1 MKALEILKVGIKLMN
16 EELERNPATKDY
28 IDNEIKVYQESIKEL
43 EDLQNRSCESCSTDY
58 IKCKIFIAYWKK
70 TESSCIA
77 DSKCFYC
84 NRYKA
89 KGE

>member
-43 EDLQNRSCESCSTDY
+43 EDLQNRSCDNCKQCSNNFVN
-58 IKCKIFIAYWKK
+58 KWEPK
-70 TESSCIA
+70 
-77 DSKCFYC
+77 
-84 NRYKA
+84 
-89 KGE
+89 